1 MDSSPDSSATSLL
14 IVTHIFTCHN
24 ILCSVRCCHSAHYSR
39 IRPSSIICSA
49 AVVFFKGPAKLRDS
63 NSNRTFRFE
72 FDSKVTCW
80 FQNLN
85 QPHMR
90 CAVIPQT
97 MLTHCSTKTS
107 TSAPFV
113 VEIYV
118 YNSTLR
124 VAVLLYLEHK
134 HNSHMTIGIEHV
146 NDYPLIRFEIRIQII
161 APYSIRDL
169 IRTEISDSQVPS
181 IFVWYSAL
189 LSLMLVSLL
198 QCVYF

>member
-1 MDSSPDSSATSLL
+1 
-14 IVTHIFTCHN
+14 
-24 ILCSVRCCHSAHYSR
+24 
-39 IRPSSIICSA
+39 
-49 AVVFFKGPAKLRDS
+49 
-63 NSNRTFRFE
+63 
-72 FDSKVTCW
+72 
-80 FQNLN
+80 
-85 QPHMR
+85 MR

-169 IRTEISDSQVPS
+169 IRTEIADSQVPS
-181 IFVWYSAL
+181 IFV
-189 LSLMLVSLL
+189 
-198 QCVYF
+198 